1 MRIIFVTS
9 LEHGLLGKCDSEAE
23 EWLAKVSPSFQ
34 NQLNTFREGYLS
46 FDPFSHDLK
55 RMKERA
61 DLKYGFAREMAS
73 LEKAIANTR
82 NSDRKALLMTRFATG
97 VKNSV
102 GNCWALSFY
111 GLSSSDY
118 DEEYD
123 KNSLFLQAQRKG
135 FDRAEKMYAT
145 ALSISRD
152 KETAAQINLSL
163 GNLKTVAKKYK
174 TTQAAEYVRGH
185 CDTYVDYHF
194 EEKTHFWR
202 H

>member
-1 MRIIFVTS
+1 MRY
-9 LEHGLLGKCDSEAE
+9 SEAE
-23 EWLAKVSPSFQ
+23 DWLAKVSPSFQ

-82 NSDRKALLMTRFATG
+82 NPDRKALLMTRFATG

-111 GLSSSDY
+111 GLSSGDY
-118 DEEYD
+118 DEEYNR
-123 KNSLFLQAQRKG
+123 NSLFLRAQRKG
-135 FDRAEKMYAT
+135 FNQAEKLYAT
-145 ALSISRD
+145 ALSICRD

-163 GNLKTVAKKYK
+163 GNAKTVTKKYK

-185 CDTYVDYHF
+185 CDKYIDYHL
-194 EEKTHFWR
+194 EQKSHFWR